1 MPSPH
6 TGGEFLG
13 LPPEAADVARARVV
27 VLPIPYEAT
36 TTYRKGTG
44 LGPSAIL
51 AASAQVEFFDETER
65 DEPCFRGIHTLPPL
79 DATGSPEEV
88 VARIENAAATHA
100 GAGRFVLAL
109 GGEHTV
115 TVGAARGVARG
126 RGPLTVVQI
135 DAHADLRNEY
145 EGSPLNHACVM
156 RRLLTDFPIVQ
167 VGIRAFSSEED
178 DLIRRRSITAV
189 TAREIASS
197 RGSYPETATDAPW
210 IRRALAAVATDAAYL
225 TVDLDGLD
233 PSVVPAV
240 GTPDPGGLLWY
251 EALAFIEALFAE
263 RAVVAA
269 DVVEL
274 CPAPDSAR
282 SDYAA
287 ARLAY
292 KIAGHALRA

>member
-13 LPPEAADVARARVV
+13 LPPETSDAARSRVV
-27 VLPIPYEAT
+27 VLPVPYEAST
-36 TTYRKGTG
+36 TFLRGTAG
-44 LGPSAIL
+44 GPAAVL
-51 AASAQVEFFDETER
+51 AASTQVEFFDETER
-65 DEPCFRGIHTLPPL
+65 DEPCMRGLHTLPPL
-79 DATGSPEEV
+79 DATGAPEEV
-88 VARIENAAATHA
+88 IARVENAVAAHA
-100 GAGRFVLAL
+100 GAGRFVLTL

-115 TVGAARGVARG
+115 SIGAVRGTARG

-145 EGSPLNHACVM
+145 EGSPFNHACVM
-156 RRLLTDFPIVQ
+156 RRLTEHFPIVQ
-167 VGIRAFSSEED
+167 VGIRAYSAEED
-178 DLIRRRSITAV
+178 EFIRRSGIATV
-189 TAREIASS
+189 PAREIAAS
-197 RGSYPETATDAPW
+197 RGRGPEVDEGAPW
-210 IRRALAAVATDAAYL
+210 IRKVLNALGTERVYL
-225 TVDLDGLD
+225 SVDLDGLD

-240 GTPDPGGLLWY
+240 GTPDPGGLSWY
-251 EALAFIEALFAE
+251 ETLALVRALFA
-263 RAVVAA
+263 RGGVAGA

-274 CPAPDSAR
+274 CPSPGSAL